1 VYADLY
7 NQGMSFN
14 HRLLMEKEELRVEKN
29 YKKFSEWFLFSIDR
43 KGESC
48 TFRLVTLLI
57 KI

>member
-1 VYADLY
+1 
-7 NQGMSFN
+7 
-14 HRLLMEKEELRVEKN
+14 MEKEELRVEKN